1 MQFDKLFY
9 KYNKILIIVFD
20 LLLISFS
27 FLILA
32 WEKPDTI
39 DLILPEY
46 KNSFFIFSLI
56 WLGLSFLFG
65 KYDLYNIKKP
75 IHLTISITSI
85 TFIVLSIVSIL
96 LFALKLNSYSRII
109 VFGTILLCYILELI
123 SFRVIYGWVMKNN
136 LQYEK
141 RKNEDLFVVE
151 RQQIQTIIHRPA
163 INKAEEIKVK
173 NRRKKLI
180 TLESGPEVL
189 EYISDHINIDS
200 ETIALTSTT
209 TPFNIENLNGHNLP
223 AIINLKKVNDMRS
236 INKFFI
242 AVNQKLCNSGI
253 YIGCFE
259 TNKQRSTRIV
269 HKFPKYIKQ
278 FVIIADYLICRISP
292 RFLGIKNSYLNLSS
306 GVKNMI
312 SKAEV
317 LGRLV
322 CCGFEIIEYK
332 EINNLTYFVVTKAR
346 KPGFNPNQSYGSL
359 FKMPRIGMGGEM
371 IHVYKF
377 RTMYPYSEYLQDYV
391 LNLNG
396 YSVVGKPADDFRLT
410 KWGKFL
416 RKYWLDELPQLIN
429 VLRGEMNLVGIRP
442 LSRRA
447 FEDYP
452 DDVKEMRIKYKPGC
466 IPPYISLLKQGMA
479 QSIEAERTY
488 LLEKEKNPVATD
500 LKYFKMAIFNII
512 TNKIRSA

>member
-27 FLILA
+27 FLVLA

-39 DLILPEY
+39 KQILPEY
-46 KNSFFIFSLI
+46 KNPFFIFALI

-96 LFALKLNSYSRII
+96 LFAFKLNSYSRLI

-123 SFRVIYGWVMKNN
+123 SFRVIYGWIMKNN
-136 LQYEK
+136 SLYEK
-141 RKNEDLFVVE
+141 RKNLDLLVVDKE
-151 RQQIQTIIHRPA
+151 PIPTLKHLPA
-163 INKAEEIKVK
+163 LNNEEEIRVK

-180 TLESGPEVL
+180 TLESGTEVL
-189 EYISDHINIDS
+189 EYISEHVNIDS
-200 ETIALTSTT
+200 AKIALTSTT
-209 TPFNIENLNGHNLP
+209 TPFNIENLNGYNLP
-223 AIINLKKVNDMRS
+223 AIINLKKVNDLRS

-242 AVNQKLCNSGI
+242 AVNHKLCNSGI

-259 TNKQRSTRIV
+259 TNKQRSNRIAR
-269 HKFPKYIKQ
+269 KFPKFIRR
-278 FVIIADYLICRISP
+278 FVIMADYLACGISP
-292 RFLGIKNSYLNLSS
+292 KFLGIKNIYLNLSS
-306 GVKNMI
+306 GIKNMT

-332 EINNLTYFVVTKAR
+332 EINNLTYFVVTKAK
-346 KPGFNPNQSYGSL
+346 KPGFNHNQSYGSL
-359 FKMPRIGMGGEM
+359 FKMARIGMGGEM

-396 YSVVGKPADDFRLT
+396 YSMVGKPADDFRLT

-416 RKYWLDELPQLIN
+416 RKYWLDELPQLVN

-466 IPPYISLLKQGMA
+466 IPPYISLLKQGME

-488 LLEKEKNPVATD
+488 LLEKEKNPFATD
-500 LKYFKMAIFNII
+500 FKYFKMAVFNII